1 MKYLHETYKLL
12 DFAKI
17 PKSDIAVDT
26 FVITRFNLRL
36 WSKDKHNRPTLSKE
50 WLEQRFDLFEKY
62 CYPSVMH
69 QSSQNFLWVCLFDED
84 ATLPYLNKVKKYI
97 DDFPYFLPLFLDEK
111 DSSMVSECIVQTIMK
126 YKNGSDCLITI
137 RLDNDDALGVDF
149 IKKVREYATR
159 STGTSIYSFKYGIQ
173 YFVQNK
179 LAVHIPFYN
188 NHFLSMVNME
198 FKKEDFC
205 SRKVKHVLEFNH
217 FDTENYPYPFVC
229 NTTDRDMWAEVIH
242 ATNVSNDCKMT
253 LHQGPVQKSTFLIDN
268 FYMVGQEF
276 VLPYVSKI
284 KFWRFMVVRFLKH
297 IMMKISSKL

>member
-1 MKYLHETYKLL
+1 MRILG
-12 DFAKI
+12 
-17 PKSDIAVDT
+17 
-26 FVITRFNLRL
+26 
-36 WSKDKHNRPTLSKE
+36 
-50 WLEQRFDLFEKY
+50 
-62 CYPSVMH
+62 
-69 QSSQNFLWVCLFDED
+69 
-84 ATLPYLNKVKKYI
+84 
-97 DDFPYFLPLFLDEK
+97 
-111 DSSMVSECIVQTIMK
+111 K

-268 FYMVGQEF
+268 FNMVGQEF